1 MIEINVCS
9 VCPNIGGVAAR
20 GGGGGG
26 GGERK
31 SLLWRTTKAT
41 LPATPEDERH
51 APISTFLA
59 FVLLLPNRDRG
70 TGGG

>member
-9 VCPNIGGVAAR
+9 VCPNIGGVVGA
-20 GGGGGG
+20 GEGG

-70 TGGG
+70 TGRG